1 MTVREVTAEEYSA
14 MAFTHPHVYNSV
26 EFARLNAHKTDGL
39 RYLTFTRNGEPKAGI
54 ILGER
59 AGRLLSPF
67 SAPFGGFSTAGQ
79 LRLETVEQAVEA
91 LCGYAKHAGMDIGIV
106 LPPQL
111 YAPTLTA
118 HCINALSRMATLRHI
133 DLNYYF
139 PLDKCHGYEQ
149 IIDRSAR
156 KNLRRA
162 RSASLE
168 LEAVARDDRKGMAT
182 AYDIIRRNR
191 EEHGYELKMSLDDVA
206 DTTEIIDADFFLL
219 RHAASG
225 DIVAAAQVFHV
236 AKGIAQVIYWGDLRA
251 YGGMRPMNGLA
262 HLLFEH
268 YHNAG
273 LSTLDIGPSTTDGIP
288 NLGLCDFKTAIGCE
302 IVPKFAFEIAASH

>member
-1 MTVREVTAEEYSA
+1 MTVKEVTAEEYA
-14 MAFTHPHVYNSV
+14 ATAFEHPHVYNSV

-39 RYLTFTRNGEPKAGI
+39 RYLTFTRDGVTKAGMI
-54 ILGER
+54 AGER
-59 AGRLLSPF
+59 DGRLLSPF
-67 SAPFGGFSTAGQ
+67 SAPFGGFSTVGH
-79 LRLETVEQAVEA
+79 LRLDTVEQAVEA
-91 LCGYAKHAGMDIGIV
+91 LCGYATRAGMDISIV

-118 HCINALSRMATLRHI
+118 HCINALSRRATIKHI

-139 PLDKCHGYEQ
+139 TLSKCHGYEQ
-149 IIDRSAR
+149 FIDRSAR

-162 RSASLE
+162 LSAPLE

-191 EEHGYELKMSLDDVA
+191 EEHGYELRMSLDDVA
-206 DTTEIIDADFFLL
+206 ATTEIIDADFFLL
-219 RHAASG
+219 RHATSG

-251 YGGMRPMNGLA
+251 YGSMRPMNGLA
-262 HLLFEH
+262 RMLFEH

-273 LSTLDIGPSTTDGIP
+273 LSTLDIGPSTTGGVP
-288 NLGLCDFKTAIGCE
+288 NLGLCDFKTGIGCD
-302 IVPKFAFEIAASH
+302 IVPKFAFEIAANR